1 MAMTPSH
8 ARHPVTRFVIQSAQV
23 VKLKRQLGK
32 TSFSWTVVE
41 RIRKIKKTVS
51 PLLTIGINNT

>member
-8 ARHPVTRFVIQSAQV
+8 ARHLVTRFVIQSAQV

-51 PLLTIGINNT
+51 PLLTI